1 MLLADGGNE
10 ELMIWGA
17 HGTYHYLFR
26 GDHNEEIDAKNMQRH
41 LWLDCS
47 RIFLWNYVV
56 STPVSPGP
64 DFHVACR

>member
-17 HGTYHYLFR
+17 HGTYHYLSR
-26 GDHNEEIDAKNMQRH
+26 GDHSEEIDTKNMQRH

-47 RIFLWNYVV
+47 RIFLWELRSEY
-56 STPVSPGP
+56 SRYLS
-64 DFHVACR
+64 FLRALISM